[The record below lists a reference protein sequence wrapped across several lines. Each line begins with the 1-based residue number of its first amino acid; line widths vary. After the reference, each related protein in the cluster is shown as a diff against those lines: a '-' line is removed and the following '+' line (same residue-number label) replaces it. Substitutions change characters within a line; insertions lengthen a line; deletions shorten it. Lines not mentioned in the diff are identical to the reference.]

1 MEAKNLFHMAKEF
14 VLLKKRLVIIT
25 FALLVLVFIVIAL
38 LSFSSSSLF
47 TKSNF
52 LTVQNIKDQD
62 TRIKLQ
68 PIIAQTNINRGF
80 PFPILDN
87 NGKEVSKIIYTIE
100 NAELRNEII
109 VKGQKA
115 TAISGRTFFIL
126 NLKIKNESDKRI
138 QVNTRDYIRLS
149 INNNDQELLAADIYN
164 DPVEIQPTSIKKT
177 RIGFPINDTDKNLKL
192 YVGEIK
198 GEKKP
203 IDIQF

>member
-1 MEAKNLFHMAKEF
+1 METNPP
-14 VLLKKRLVIIT
+14 KKRLVIIT

-38 LSFSSSSLF
+38 LSFSSPNLF

-68 PIIAQTNINRGF
+68 PIIAQTNINRAF
-80 PFPILDN
+80 PFPIIDN
-87 NGKEVSKIIYTIE
+87 NGNEVSKIIYTIE

-115 TAISGRTFFIL
+115 TAISGRTFLII
-126 NLKIKNESDKRI
+126 NLKVKNESDKRI

-149 INNNDQELLAADIYN
+149 VNNNDQELLAADIYN

-198 GEKKP
+198 GERKP